1 MKQFLAPVLVLSMF
15 SPATV
20 GCAEKSTTTNE
31 TEVTMPGRTTTV
43 IDQQHDGFHGQQQNR
58 SKDEKPF
65 GPNGQQQDAASNGQR
80 QSGSKDQQQSA
91 SKDQQQSGTKDQQQ
105 SGTKDQQQSG
115 SKDQQQDGSKD
126 QQQGGS
132 RDQKQGTPQNQPP
145 DDSTKKEK

>member
-20 GCAEKSTTTNE
+20 GCTEKSTTTNE

-65 GPNGQQQDAASNGQR
+65 GSNGHQQDAATNGQR
-80 QSGSKDQQQSA
+80 QGGSKDQQQNGST
-91 SKDQQQSGTKDQQQ
+91 DQQQSG
-105 SGTKDQQQSG
+105 SKDQQQSG
-115 SKDQQQDGSKD
+115 SKDQQRRGSKD
-126 QQQGGS
+126 Q
-132 RDQKQGTPQNQPP
+132 KQDTPPQNQPA
-145 DDSTKKEK
+145 DDSTKKEMK